1 MLRFLY
7 VPESQTWLSL
17 FEKGGCPS
25 KRGGKC
31 PRRSTCLS
39 YTAKSPLVLRAGS
52 DVKSV
57 SAAPRCQ
64 GVISTLGVSSGLWW
78 PTTLWWWFVWVIWV
92 VSALGCSP
100 EAVIQA
106 LGPWL

>member
-1 MLRFLY
+1 MLHFLY

-31 PRRSTCLS
+31 TRRSTCLS
-39 YTAKSPLVLRAGS
+39 YTAKSPLLLRAGS

-57 SAAPRCQ
+57 SAAPRCR
-64 GVISTLGVSSGLWW
+64 GVISTLGSPLGFGGPPPFGGGLFGLFGWSL
-78 PTTLWWWFVWVIWV
+78 LWV
-92 VSALGCSP
+92 AHQKL
-100 EAVIQA
+100 
-106 LGPWL
+106 